1 MTQCRTREKLK
12 RQVLDY
18 IKAND
23 GTNRLDLAAALH
35 TDGSNISKVI
45 RELLAEKKVFR
56 SRGLKGFVCFHSS
69 AERCEIFNTLNEENR
84 PGIVEEYC
92 RNSLVYRFD
101 KLLLAVRKNDSQPN
115 AKSM

>member
-1 MTQCRTREKLK
+1 MTQCRPREKLK

-35 TDGSNISKVI
+35 TDGSNISKVV
-45 RELLAEKKVFR
+45 RELIAEK
-56 SRGLKGFVCFHSS
+56 
-69 AERCEIFNTLNEENR
+69 
-84 PGIVEEYC
+84 YC
-92 RNSLVYRFD
+92 RNNLVYRFD

>member
-1 MTQCRTREKLK
+1 MTQCRTRETLK
-12 RQVLDY
+12 QQILDY

-35 TDGSNISKVI
+35 TDVSNISKVI
-45 RELLAEKKVFR
+45 RELIAEKKVFR

-69 AERCEIFNTLNEENR
+69 AKRRDIFTELNGKSN

-115 AKSM
+115 AKSV